1 MQLTGRTETLEQPTT
16 LTEIV
21 SAIRALP
28 ALDKLKLIR
37 IIAEELEDDQEI
49 FPFESGKTYCL
60 PTPYNSCGAA
70 LALAEAMAVYQ
81 EGNN

>member
-1 MQLTGRTETLEQPTT
+1 MQLTGQTETLEQPTT

-21 SAIRALP
+21 SAIRTLP

-37 IIAEELEDDQEI
+37 IIAGELEDDREI

-60 PTPYNSCGAA
+60 PTPCDSYGAA
-70 LALAEAMAVYQ
+70 TVLAEAMAVYQ

>member
-1 MQLTGRTETLEQPTT
+1 MQLTGQTEILEQPIT
-16 LTEIV
+16 LSEIV
-21 SAIRALP
+21 SAVRALP

-37 IIAEELEDDQEI
+37 ILAEEIKGDKEI

-60 PTPYNSCGAA
+60 PTPYNSYGAA
-70 LALAEAMAVYQ
+70 AVLAEAMANYQ